1 MCSQGESAQNG
12 QPLGQNLLVRRDETM
27 DLQADLP
34 TVAAAL
40 AASLVA
46 ADGVIEEREKKVAND
61 LGSEMLPG
69 FNTLIFETLLDG
81 IDELPSAVQ
90 LASTMKGLL
99 SDDDKHKIMEYLAAL
114 ASADDRVVDVEKQ
127 ELQAVARGLGV
138 EMPPVS
144 A

>member
-1 MCSQGESAQNG
+1 
-12 QPLGQNLLVRRDETM
+12 M